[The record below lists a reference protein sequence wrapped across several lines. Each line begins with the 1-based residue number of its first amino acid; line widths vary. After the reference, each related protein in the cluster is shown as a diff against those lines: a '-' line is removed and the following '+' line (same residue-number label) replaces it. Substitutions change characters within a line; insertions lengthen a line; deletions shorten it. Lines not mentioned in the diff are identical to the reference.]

1 MARQGSHEL
10 VVWDYHVVLVD
21 ARAGIVHDCGSSLG
35 MSVPFAVYFEAS
47 FPPTTRDRLFNVV
60 PGAEYIKSFS
70 SDRSHMLDNQ
80 GNYISPPPEWE
91 PIWNGEDSLQLLIN
105 MHGPYVLTE
114 REFVEFITSRASVA
128 S

>member
-1 MARQGSHEL
+1 
-10 VVWDYHVVLVD
+10 
-21 ARAGIVHDCGSSLG
+21 